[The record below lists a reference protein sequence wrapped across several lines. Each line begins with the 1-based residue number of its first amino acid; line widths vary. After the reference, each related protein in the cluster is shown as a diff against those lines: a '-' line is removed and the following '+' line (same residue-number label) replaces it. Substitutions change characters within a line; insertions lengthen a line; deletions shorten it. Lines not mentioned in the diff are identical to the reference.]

1 MLNMLPHCLWLFVLC
16 FCFSVD
22 VISPSLILGD
32 CAENVDN
39 NGDPTIAGSSSNNI
53 GERGKDMMEE
63 GVVADSGDDINKE
76 SEDFALPRSSNN
88 FGEHDKDMMGGVPAD
103 SGDNIE
109 NDNDNFT
116 MPRLLLNHFGGR
128 GKDTMFNGLHTDSK
142 AADSDLEDVQA
153 ADDDD
158 GFDSDKKDSSSLP
171 NSADKNMMIEEDD
184 SEQFGEDRKG
194 LKGQEDEILNINMKD
209 SSKIPPCYK
218 QKMVKDH
225 AQDQQ
230 QQQQQQQQHSGRK
243 KINNSTKNTRQQPP
257 LCFKRKMSKASIF
270 KLINIIERMLS
281 HFSMYTKDIIADGLL
296 GLRATEI
303 ILKTLS
309 KKLSSNNKGIIMS
322 QKFSNPSSLRY
333 TPIRGFDFP

>member
-63 GVVADSGDDINKE
+63 GVVADSGDDIKIE

-88 FGEHDKDMMGGVPAD
+88 FGEHDKDMMRGVPAD

-116 MPRLLLNHFGGR
+116 MPRLPLNHFGGR
-128 GKDTMFNGLHTDSK
+128 GKDTIFNGLHTDSK
-142 AADSDLEDVQA
+142 AADGDLEDVQA

-171 NSADKNMMIEEDD
+171 NSADKKMMIEEDD

-194 LKGQEDEILNINMKD
+194 LKGQKDELLNINTKD
-209 SSKIPPCYK
+209 SSEIPPCYK

-230 QQQQQQQQHSGRK
+230 QQQQQQQHSGRK
-243 KINNSTKNTRQQPP
+243 KINSSTKNTRQQPP

-270 KLINIIERMLS
+270 KLIYIIERMLS

-322 QKFSNPSSLRY
+322 QKFSNPSSSRY